1 MFAIKQAWPKIQG
14 RSYVY
19 YYRQEPLPD
28 WSGTDRPCI
37 LAACIFVCQMYSQLF
52 RPGKSTGIHRD
63 QMGGPGSTHGT
74 CMFLMSAAH
83 PFVYQSSAC
92 ALSLSFLIPLSF
104 FSAISQAQFS
114 MSCVYAIL
122 FSVVRCTR
130 TYNVMSMCSILF

>member
-92 ALSLSFLIPLSF
+92 ALSLFPYSSLVLFCYLSSTVFHELCICYLILC
-104 FSAISQAQFS
+104 SQ
-114 MSCVYAIL
+114 VY
-122 FSVVRCTR
+122 
-130 TYNVMSMCSILF
+130 